1 MGNVLNVNNVDNAP
15 NDQLATMTLMT
26 NNASTLPRR
35 YPGLKPFE
43 RSQSTVFHG
52 RGDDIKRLTDLVL
65 RERLVVLFSKSGI
78 GKTSLLQAG
87 VAPELER
94 QDFIPVF
101 LRSERTEAPLLETL
115 ADTLSK
121 SPQVSGYDRTAELA
135 VGIEPLANGNQQPTA
150 NGPAPTVNGQQP
162 TFWEQMKRLEFDV
175 NGLPATP
182 VLVFD
187 QFEELFTLAHS
198 EHSRHQF
205 LSELADLANET
216 MPSALRSDLLRRFQ
230 EGDPAVTVETMQWWE
245 RQPEVR
251 IVLSIRSDFLHL
263 LDQIS
268 TQIPGILRNRYQL
281 QPLNRDKAR
290 VAIVQPALA
299 EGEYASPTF
308 EYSDAALDQMIDFLT
323 GKAIGEK
330 TTLDGDD
337 AQVFRQRD
345 EIESVNLQIICQD
358 IEEKIIEQQI
368 PDECFNVLPEFYGKA
383 EGLQASLRNFYR
395 NQLDIFPKAYVE
407 RILQKTA
414 RSLPITDHDRLLS
427 TQPTAQL
434 TAIAQRIVE
443 ESLVTPGNRR
453 NSVVDDTLIDEYRV
467 TADFLDT
474 LVDRSRLL
482 RKEPRLDDFY
492 YEISHDTLLPAII
505 ESRNNRRL
513 LEKTDQDRALLEKQ
527 LATEAESRKLMEAE
541 LKDAKDKRRLA
552 DRAAKAS
559 FLATL
564 LSLAMGAFFIYSYI
578 NDVKNEF
585 RQAEHNV
592 EIEQYDAALV
602 TYNKFNNLRRRRWV
616 IANLMSPSKTV
627 SEELAVV
634 QQFHLVYDSLVGHQA
649 LGDSLFF
656 IQDKEYAAALHSYNL
671 AQNLLVRYETLNQ
684 TLLHHEQPPRPRVS
698 PTHLAEHRNTLQLR
712 IENAREALI
721 TRFSLC
727 QRDLETFTEAGA
739 KGQMQRNLR
748 MMDRLWP
755 KDQVD
760 VDDLI
765 QRLGTG
771 PGLREYITEELEKLK

>member
-1 MGNVLNVNNVDNAP
+1 
-15 NDQLATMTLMT
+15 MT
-26 NNASTLPRR
+26 NDTLPRR
-35 YPGLKPFE
+35 YPGLRPFE

-52 RGDDIKRLTDLVL
+52 RGEDVKRLTDLVL

-94 QDFIPVF
+94 QDFVPIF
-101 LRSERTEAPLLETL
+101 LRSERTEVPLLDTLTDTL
-115 ADTLSK
+115 AK
-121 SPQVSGYDRTAELA
+121 SPQVGGYDHTAELTVDPGPLA
-135 VGIEPLANGNQQPTA
+135 VGSQQPTA
-150 NGPAPTVNGQQP
+150 NSQQP
-162 TFWEQMKRLEFDV
+162 TLWEQMKRLEFDV

-198 EHSRHQF
+198 ERSRQQF
-205 LSELADLANET
+205 LVELADLANET
-216 MPSALRSDLLRRFQ
+216 MPSALRSELLRRFQ

-245 RQPEVR
+245 RQPDVR

-281 QPLNRDKAR
+281 QPLDRNKAR

-299 EGEYASPTF
+299 EGAFASPPF
-308 EYSDAALDQMIDFLT
+308 EYSEAALDEMIDFLT
-323 GKAIGEK
+323 GNAIEEK
-330 TTLDGDD
+330 SALGSDD
-337 AQVFRQRD
+337 AHAFRHRD

-358 IEEKIIEQQI
+358 IEEKIIEQRI
-368 PDECFNVLPEFYGKA
+368 PDECFNIQPDFYGGA
-383 EGLQASLRNFYR
+383 NGLQDSLRNFYR
-395 NQLDIFPKAYVE
+395 HQLDIFPKAYVE
-407 RILQKTA
+407 RVLQKTA
-414 RSLPITDHDRLLS
+414 RSLPIGEHDRHLS
-427 TQPTAQL
+427 AQSAEQL
-434 TAIAQRIVE
+434 SALAQRIVE

-453 NSVVDDTLIDEYRV
+453 NSVVDDTLIDEYGV
-467 TADFLDT
+467 SPDFLDT

-513 LEKTDQDRALLEKQ
+513 QEKTDQDRALLEKK
-527 LATEAESRKLMEAE
+527 LAEEAESRKLIEEE
-541 LKDAKDKRRLA
+541 LRVAREQRRLA

-559 FLATL
+559 RLATL
-564 LSLAMGAFFIYSYI
+564 LSLLVGAIFTYNYV

-602 TYNKFNNLRRRRWV
+602 TYRRFNDLTRRRWV
-616 IANLMSPSKTV
+616 IATLMSPSKKA
-627 SEELAVV
+627 SYELAVAEK
-634 QQFHLVYDSLVGHQA
+634 FHAVYDSLVGYQA

-656 IQDKEYAAALHSYNL
+656 IQDKQHAAALHSYNRAYQML
-671 AQNLLVRYETLNQ
+671 ARYETLNNVLQ
-684 TLLHHEQPPRPRVS
+684 HHEKPPRTRVL
-698 PTHLAEHRNTLQLR
+698 PAHIAEHRKTLQLR
-712 IENAREALI
+712 IENAREALV

-727 QRDLETFTEAGA
+727 QRDLEAFTEAGA
-739 KGQMQRNLR
+739 TGLMRRNLLL
-748 MMDRLWP
+748 MDRLWP
-755 KDQVD
+755 KDPQD
-760 VDDLI
+760 VEYLIGRIGAGPDL
-765 QRLGTG
+765 G
-771 PGLREYITEELEKLK
+771 EYITSELERLK